1 MREVVCDVIWFSNK
15 SSLTLNNLD
24 NEFVSIWKK
33 GKKHED
39 DIHLFEIIVEETM
52 NGIENP
58 VFVNENNNKNTK
70 LSSEHI
76 DSNKKMSFSMLF
88 SLTFHSL
95 GIIFGD
101 M

>member
-1 MREVVCDVIWFSNK
+1 
-15 SSLTLNNLD
+15 
-24 NEFVSIWKK
+24 
-33 GKKHED
+33 
-39 DIHLFEIIVEETM
+39 M

-58 VFVNENNNKNTK
+58 GLTIENNENQNKK
-70 LSSEHI
+70 SSISPIET
-76 DSNKKMSFSMLF
+76 NKKMSPFMLF

>member
-1 MREVVCDVIWFSNK
+1 
-15 SSLTLNNLD
+15 
-24 NEFVSIWKK
+24 
-33 GKKHED
+33 
-39 DIHLFEIIVEETM
+39 M

-58 VFVNENNNKNTK
+58 GLTIENNENQNKN
-70 LSSEHI
+70 LSISPIEI
-76 DSNKKMSFSMLF
+76 ERNKKMSPLMLF

>member
-1 MREVVCDVIWFSNK
+1 
-15 SSLTLNNLD
+15 
-24 NEFVSIWKK
+24 
-33 GKKHED
+33 
-39 DIHLFEIIVEETM
+39 M

-58 VFVNENNNKNTK
+58 VFVNENNNSNTK

-76 DSNKKMSFSMLF
+76 DSNKKMSFKMLF

>member
-1 MREVVCDVIWFSNK
+1 
-15 SSLTLNNLD
+15 
-24 NEFVSIWKK
+24 
-33 GKKHED
+33 
-39 DIHLFEIIVEETM
+39 M

-58 VFVNENNNKNTK
+58 VFTNENETNQKENTN
-70 LSSEHI
+70 SQIH
-76 DSNKKMSFSMLF
+76 SNKKMSPLMLL